1 MRTERFVHPDESRL
15 ACIAPSAAEPQ
26 PKIVLALELVLDL
39 ESCHVLAGP
48 GFVLQR
54 VAYPAGRQ
62 VQEIEDEDEFEDE
75 GIRMKIVAEH
85 IKTKR

>member
-1 MRTERFVHPDESRL
+1 MVSLWL

-26 PKIVLALELVLDL
+26 PKIVVELILVLDL